1 MSLEKKQK
9 QLRDAE
15 KDTVVHD
22 GRILYEELKQISL
35 TNKISLRDHH
45 QYAIG
50 HENQNSQIYFLKCSG
65 NSWHHFGYQR
75 EVEGMNENFSENLK
89 EKNKEMKK

>member
-1 MSLEKKQK
+1 MLKKI
-9 QLRDAE
+9 LLFMMGE
-15 KDTVVHD
+15 FYMT
-22 GRILYEELKQISL
+22 ILYEQISL

-65 NSWHHFGYQR
+65 NS
-75 EVEGMNENFSENLK
+75 
-89 EKNKEMKK
+89 

>member
-1 MSLEKKQK
+1 MMGEFYM
-9 QLRDAE
+9 
-15 KDTVVHD
+15 T
-22 GRILYEELKQISL
+22 ILYEQISL